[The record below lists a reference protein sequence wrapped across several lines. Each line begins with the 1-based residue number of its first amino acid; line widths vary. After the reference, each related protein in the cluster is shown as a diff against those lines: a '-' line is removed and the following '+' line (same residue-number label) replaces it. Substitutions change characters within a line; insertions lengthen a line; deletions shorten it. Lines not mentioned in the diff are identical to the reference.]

1 MMPKFKMVALSNP
14 VEGRED
20 DFNDWYQNVHL
31 PEIVSYKGV
40 TSAQRFKSAVP
51 MQAQGINYNYLAI
64 YDLDTDDLGGI
75 LQKMGA
81 DSQAGVNTM
90 SDAADNANTYLV
102 IFNEFGQVVTHA
114 DAVAKIGER

>member
-1 MMPKFKMVALSNP
+1 
-14 VEGRED
+14 
-20 DFNDWYQNVHL
+20 VHL